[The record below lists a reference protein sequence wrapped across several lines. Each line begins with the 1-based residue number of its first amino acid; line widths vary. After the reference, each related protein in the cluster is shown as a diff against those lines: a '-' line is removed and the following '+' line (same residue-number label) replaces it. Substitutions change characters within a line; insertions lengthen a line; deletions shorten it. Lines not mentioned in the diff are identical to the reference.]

1 MAHSES
7 EHPRRRS
14 VIRRQEDRD
23 LRKQID
29 RYIQLF
35 HVGQILTSELDFE
48 SLFDTII
55 KQTTKI
61 IDAQRCSIFLID
73 DDKEHL
79 KAFVSL
85 DLKGDDFQIPKDHGV
100 AGWVYCNN
108 TPVII
113 NNAYEDPR
121 FYPGVD
127 QNTGFQTRSILC
139 VPLINRSNACIGTLQ
154 VLNKITG
161 DFTDDD
167 RELLTYV
174 ANYVSIALE
183 NSMLYEELKVSDSAK
198 ERAIHHLAHELK
210 TPLSIIAAVFGRVDN
225 YLQDYDL
232 QGLERTLARGRR
244 NVNRLL
250 DLQEKVGDIIRNRE
264 FKAEEQYRNVIE
276 NISEYIDEIVGDTAT
291 EYEKIVKHINRRAH
305 SLFQKEESR
314 FENIRLATFLK
325 DICDET
331 LATCG
336 ARDVRIKNS
345 FEEDPVIRMDK
356 GVLRKVSIGLLKN
369 AVENTPD
376 KGRIDVNTHC
386 TDGVVHLTIHDRG
399 IGITSDNQKNIFAG
413 FYHTQE
419 TAFYSS
425 KRPYQFNAGGTGSDL
440 LRIKNFAERYG
451 FKIHFESKRCQY
463 IPLSADSCPGNVFF
477 CAHISDPQ
485 DCHSSGGTIFT
496 LDFPEAVGSSLNIE
510 K

>member
-1 MAHSES
+1 MAHSGKD
-7 EHPRRRS
+7 HPRRRS
-14 VIRRQEDRD
+14 IIRRQEDRD

-48 SLFDTII
+48 SLFDTIL

-61 IDAQRCSIFLID
+61 IDAERCSIFIID

-85 DLKGDDFQIPKDHGV
+85 DLKRDEFKIPKDHGV

-108 TPVII
+108 TPVVI

-127 QNTGFQTRSILC
+127 KNTGFQTKSILC

-154 VLNKITG
+154 VLNKKTG

-167 RELLTYV
+167 RELLTYL

-183 NSMLYEELKVSDSAK
+183 NSMLYEELKASDSAK

-210 TPLSIIAAVFGRVDN
+210 TPLSIITAVFSRINN

-232 QGLERTLARGRR
+232 LGLERTLARGRR
-244 NVNRLL
+244 NINRLL
-250 DLQEKVGDIIRNRE
+250 DLEEKVGDIIHRRD
-264 FKAEEQYRNVIE
+264 FRAEEQYRNVIE
-276 NISEYIDEIVGDTAT
+276 DVSEFIDEIVGDAGE
-291 EYEKIVKHINRRAH
+291 EYEKIVKQITRRTQ
-305 SLFQKEESR
+305 SLFQSEKSRLES
-314 FENIRLATFLK
+314 IRLATFLK
-325 DICDET
+325 DVCDEA
-331 LATCG
+331 LAACG
-336 ARDVRIKNS
+336 TRDVRIKAD
-345 FEEDPVIRMDK
+345 FVEDPVIQMDK
-356 GVLRKVSIGLLKN
+356 RILKKVCIGLLKN
-369 AVENTPD
+369 AIENTPD
-376 KGRIDVNTHC
+376 KGRIHVSTHC
-386 TDGVVHLTIHDRG
+386 SDGVVQLTIQDHG
-399 IGITSDNQKNIFAG
+399 IGITPDNQKNIFAG

-419 TAFYSS
+419 TALYSS

-440 LRIKNFAERYG
+440 LRIKNFAERFG
-451 FKIHFESKRCQY
+451 FKVGFKSTRCRY
-463 IPLSADSCPGNVFF
+463 LPLNADSCPGNVFF
-477 CAHISDPQ
+477 CAHINDPQ
-485 DCHSSGGTIFT
+485 DCRLSGGTIFT
-496 LDFPEAVGSSLNIE
+496 LDFPEAVGSCSAN
-510 K
+510 KT

>member
-1 MAHSES
+1 MTQSES

-48 SLFDTII
+48 SLFDTIL

-61 IDAQRCSIFLID
+61 IDAQRCSIFIID

-79 KAFVSL
+79 RAFVSF
-85 DLKGDDFQIPKDHGV
+85 DLKRDHFKIPKDHGV

-121 FYPGVD
+121 FYPEVD
-127 QNTGFQTRSILC
+127 KNTGFQTRSILC

-154 VLNKITG
+154 VLNKKTG

-183 NSMLYEELKVSDSAK
+183 NSMLYEELKASDSAK

-250 DLQEKVGDIIRNRE
+250 DLQEKVGDIIRHGE

-276 NISEYIDEIVGDTAT
+276 NISEFIDEIVGDTAT
-291 EYEKIVKHINRRAH
+291 GYDKIVRHIDRRTQ
-305 SLFQKEESR
+305 SVFQSEKSRLES
-314 FENIRLATFLK
+314 IRLSPFLK
-325 DICDET
+325 GVCDKA
-331 LATCG
+331 LSACG
-336 ARDVRIKNS
+336 ARDVRIKAKL
-345 FEEDPVIRMDK
+345 EEDPVIQMDK
-356 GVLRKVSIGLLKN
+356 RILKKVCIGLLKN
-369 AVENTPD
+369 AIENTPD
-376 KGRIDVNTHC
+376 KGRIDVSTHC
-386 TDGVVHLTIHDRG
+386 ADGFVQLMIQDYGV
-399 IGITSDNQKNIFAG
+399 GITPDNQKNIFSG

-425 KRPYQFNAGGTGSDL
+425 KRPYQFNAGGAGSDL

-451 FKIHFESKRCQY
+451 FKINLKSKRCQY
-463 IPLSADSCPGNVFF
+463 LPLDADSCPGNVFF
-477 CAHISDPQ
+477 CTHINDPQ

-496 LDFPEAVGSSLNIE
+496 LDFPEAVGGSL
-510 K
+510 KLDT